1 VDRLTDHDR
10 VGVQADSPPQEVD
23 IGQGVLF
30 DTTIYGRVARESLVT
45 RIGYSGWS
53 GYLVIAAGSS
63 PTGTA
68 AAARSTVRADRSRSA
83 AVRQNP
89 PLRRGDGEEAPLAG
103 HALEL
108 VSAAIFELES

>member
-45 RIGYSGWS
+45 RIGYSGTDFTQNVVRLLS
-53 GYLVIAAGSS
+53 EERITQTIERPQSICKI
-63 PTGTA
+63 TGLPTA
-68 AAARSTVRADRSRSA
+68 APT
-83 AVRQNP
+83 
-89 PLRRGDGEEAPLAG
+89 EAPAKSTG
-103 HALEL
+103 RK
-108 VSAAIFELES
+108 